1 MATPKR
7 GAARTPAKIVKA
19 SAAKKAA
26 PAKAAAKKAAPA
38 KASAKRKGKAKKA
51 ADVVTIGITPPELAP
66 GTAAHRLNKR
76 LARKDSRP
84 GPEELATLP
93 WLSQDK
99 AYRAGYYLLTHGL
112 REHAKHPEIE
122 VCNVPGAFLGQASR
136 VLNVVADYVL
146 EGTRVAAGE
155 VMILGEEPLA
165 VVGFLGVEPG
175 ERGTSHDTRVLR
187 LVFLR

>member
-1 MATPKR
+1 MATKKR
-7 GAARTPAKIVKA
+7 GAAPAKPTAKKPAAKRPPANGATKA
-19 SAAKKAA
+19 SAAKK
-26 PAKAAAKKAAPA
+26 KA
-38 KASAKRKGKAKKA
+38 RVKKA

-66 GTAAHRLNKR
+66 GTPAHRLNKR
-76 LARKDSRP
+76 LARRDSRP

-93 WLSQDK
+93 WLAQDK

-112 REHAKHPEIE
+112 REHAKHMEIE
-122 VCNVPGAFLGQASR
+122 VCNVPGAFLGQATR

-146 EGTRVAAGE
+146 EGTRVAPGE

-175 ERGTSHDTRVLR
+175 ERGTSHDARVLR